1 MRTGR
6 YKTFVRGAASFM
18 LIGICGA
25 ALAQNMPMPMPMQA
39 GAMSPPAAGDARAQV
54 HFPPELRR
62 EVLATMR
69 MHLQGLAEIQQAMSQ
84 GRYDDAA
91 RLASMTLGMSSMHGD
106 QARQEARY
114 MPPGMRELGARLH
127 MQAGEFILAAQDAT
141 ATGDHHKPQRIFGH
155 MMQTCVACHAAY
167 RLQ

>member
-1 MRTGR
+1 MTISMLI
-6 YKTFVRGAASFM
+6 VMSGAAAAQDMPMSM
-18 LIGICGA
+18 PMHGGA
-25 ALAQNMPMPMPMQA
+25 AAASDSAPTDA
-39 GAMSPPAAGDARAQV
+39 GHGDARV
-54 HFPPELRR
+54 PVRFPPALRR

-69 MHLQGLAEIQQAMSQ
+69 MHLQGLAEIQQAMTQ
-84 GRYDDAA
+84 GRFDDAA
-91 RLASMTLGMSSMHGD
+91 RLASMTLAMSSMHGD
-106 QARQEARY
+106 QAAQEARY

-141 ATGDHHKPQRIFGH
+141 ATGDHHKPQTILGH